1 MNANGRRQR
10 QAKINNAQ
18 WSGKG
23 VSRRRSPDVNVSA
36 ARTAERVRRERERLS
51 RGAKK

>member
-1 MNANGRRQR
+1 MNANDRRQR
-10 QAKINNAQ
+10 QAKMDNAQ

-36 ARTAERVRRERERLS
+36 ARTAERIRKERERMA